1 MKDKALK
8 IVKNYNLILGWVIIS
23 PMLLIPGYM
32 INSRIKEK
40 KPAVGPMIASAI
52 IWGLLSLIGLIIV
65 IAASI
70 NSGQAVMGLIILVF
84 YFLICGIPFL
94 YSILYLIEEKKTP
107 TIRVSDIAQKIRE
120 LNSLLNQR
128 LITDEEYEQRKKIIL
143 ESI

>member
-8 IVKNYNLILGWVIIS
+8 IVKNYNLILGWVMIS

-65 IAASI
+65 IGASI
-70 NSGQAVMGLIILVF
+70 NSGQAVMGLIMLVF
-84 YFLICGIPFL
+84 YFLICGIPL
-94 YSILYLIEEKKTP
+94 IYSIVYLIEEKKNP
-107 TIRVSDIAQKIRE
+107 TILISDTAQKIEE
-120 LNSLLNQR
+120 LKSLLNQK
-128 LITDEEYEQRKKIIL
+128 LITDEEYEQRRKIIL
-143 ESI
+143 DSI